1 MLKTPS
7 CSLYSAADFPMLKKK
22 IHGKSLVYFDSAATS
37 LKPQEVIDAIS
48 EFYGEKYGTVHRA
61 IYALSLESTA
71 LYGGVRKQVQKF
83 LNAEFEEEIIFTKGT
98 TESINLVAASFGK
111 AFLKPGDEVIL
122 SEMEHHSNI
131 VPWQLI
137 CEEKGAILKVI
148 PITDAG
154 ELDLD
159 VYRTL
164 LSSKTKMVAITHMSN
179 AIGTINPIKE
189 IITLA
194 HAWGAKV
201 LIDGAQ
207 SAPHL
212 CIDVQDLDADFF
224 AFSGHKV
231 FGPTGVG
238 VLYGKKELLEKMPP
252 YQGGGDMI
260 AHVSFEKTTYQSL
273 PLKFE
278 AGTPMIASVIGLG
291 RALSYIEEVG
301 KPNIRHYEEELLG
314 YATKQLEEIPGLKVI
329 GTAKH
334 KGPII
339 SFVIPGIHSLD
350 LGVLLDLQG
359 IAVRTGHHCT
369 QPLMQRFNIPGT
381 VRLSFAPY
389 NTIEEIDFFV
399 KTLKEI
405 LKDL

>member
-1 MLKTPS
+1 
-7 CSLYSAADFPMLKKK
+7 
-22 IHGKSLVYFDSAATS
+22 
-37 LKPQEVIDAIS
+37 
-48 EFYGEKYGTVHRA
+48 
-61 IYALSLESTA
+61 
-71 LYGGVRKQVQKF
+71 
-83 LNAEFEEEIIFTKGT
+83 
-98 TESINLVAASFGK
+98 
-111 AFLKPGDEVIL
+111 
-122 SEMEHHSNI
+122 MEHHSNI

-159 VYRTL
+159 VYKRL
-164 LSSKTKMVAITHMSN
+164 LSSKTRVVAITHMSN

-212 CIDVQDLDADFF
+212 PIDVQDLDADFF

-291 RALSYIEEVG
+291 VALSYIEEVG
-301 KPNIRHYEEELLG
+301 KSNIRHYEEELLG

-359 IAVRTGHHCT
+359 IAVRTGHHCA
-369 QPLMQRFNIPGT
+369 QPLMQRFNISGT

-399 KTLKEI
+399 KTLKDI
-405 LKDL
+405 MQTL

>member
-1 MLKTPS
+1 
-7 CSLYSAADFPMLKKK
+7 
-22 IHGKSLVYFDSAATS
+22 
-37 LKPQEVIDAIS
+37 
-48 EFYGEKYGTVHRA
+48 
-61 IYALSLESTA
+61 
-71 LYGGVRKQVQKF
+71 
-83 LNAEFEEEIIFTKGT
+83 
-98 TESINLVAASFGK
+98 
-111 AFLKPGDEVIL
+111 
-122 SEMEHHSNI
+122 
-131 VPWQLI
+131 
-137 CEEKGAILKVI
+137 
-148 PITDAG
+148 
-154 ELDLD
+154 
-159 VYRTL
+159 
-164 LSSKTKMVAITHMSN
+164 
-179 AIGTINPIKE
+179 
-189 IITLA
+189 
-194 HAWGAKV
+194 
-201 LIDGAQ
+201 
-207 SAPHL
+207 
-212 CIDVQDLDADFF
+212 
-224 AFSGHKV
+224 
-231 FGPTGVG
+231 
-238 VLYGKKELLEKMPP
+238 
-252 YQGGGDMI
+252 MI

-291 RALSYIEEVG
+291 VALSYIEEVG
-301 KPNIRHYEEELLG
+301 KSNIRHYEEELLG